1 MVRILDRY
9 VTREFFRLFLLFAIA
24 APTLFILGDWTDNLD
39 DFTSRQI
46 PAGKVALSYV
56 YQFPLFVLWSFPIA
70 ALIATVFTVSNMTR
84 HSEMSAAK
92 AGGVSFWRALA
103 VLPVLGVLLTFSALA
118 LSELVPI
125 TLGKRAELLGQQE
138 QRPAGMRANFV
149 YPTETGDVFSV
160 RQLDVGDGRMM
171 NVVMEREG
179 DGERFPDLHVNARE
193 AVWDS
198 TGGWTL
204 IDGQY
209 RIFPPGREE
218 RLFAFQS
225 LRLPRFRETPD
236 QLLAEPKEPDE
247 MRYAELGRFIDILQR
262 SGGEP
267 RELMVDHAQKIAIPV
282 ATLIIILFG
291 APLANSSARG
301 GPAYGIG
308 VSLGITIVYLMLFRI
323 SGALGTTG
331 TLPPMIAAWIPN
343 GIFLLAALGLM
354 VRVRT

>member
-1 MVRILDRY
+1 MVRLLDRY
-9 VTREFFRLFLLFAIA
+9 VMREFFRLFALFAFA
-24 APTLFILGDWTDNLD
+24 APSLFILGDWTDNLD
-39 DFTSRQI
+39 DFTSKQI

-84 HSEMSAAK
+84 HSEMAAAK

-103 VLPVLGVLLTFSALA
+103 MLPVLGVLLTFSALA

-125 TLGKRAELLGQQE
+125 TLEKRAELLGQQE
-138 QRPAGMRANFV
+138 QRPAGIRSNFV
-149 YPTETGDVFSV
+149 YPTESGAVFSV
-160 RQLDVGDGRMM
+160 RQLDVGGARML
-171 NVVMEREG
+171 NLVVEREG
-179 DGERFPDLHVNARE
+179 DGETFPDVHVNARE

-198 TGGWTL
+198 TSGWTL
-204 IDGQY
+204 VDGQY
-209 RIFPPGREE
+209 RLFPPAGDES
-218 RLFAFQS
+218 LFTFQR
-225 LRLPRFRETPD
+225 LRLPGFHETPE

-267 RELMVDHAQKIAIPV
+267 LELMVDHAQKIAIPV
-282 ATLIIILFG
+282 ATLVIILFG

-308 VSLGITIVYLMLFRI
+308 ISLGITIVYLMLFRV

-331 TLPPMIAAWIPN
+331 TLPPMLAAWIPN
-343 GIFLLAALGLM
+343 AVFLLAALVLM